1 MLIILDKPSPNG
13 ELAVNTDAYEIF
25 CIRQMDDAFKLVCQK
40 SFDAYFSNMSSMFF
54 VIYTFDSREKCL
66 HLFQAIVDAIRTGK
80 PVFDLS
86 ADYLEKQTPV
96 SDALKADNIPAA

>member
-1 MLIILDKPSPNG
+1 MLIVLDKPSPKG

-25 CIRQMDDAFKLVCQK
+25 CIQKMDDAFKLVCQK
-40 SFDAYFSNMSSMFF
+40 SFDAYFSNRSSMFF

-66 HLFQAIVDAIRTGK
+66 HLFRAIVEAIKSGE

-86 ADYLEKQTPV
+86 DYFKKQIPV
-96 SDALKADNIPAA
+96 SDALKSDDMPSA